1 MGNVNLY
8 LFSSYMERYLISCTW
23 REARRLWSRSGLVYA
38 AMFGILL
45 MELPRLIFKT
55 IPLYIFHVSNKYILW
70 FTLFIVYWCFRNQ
83 DFVQEINQ
91 WKKLTSSWI
100 VLTLR
105 TPLICQRDTPGS
117 DTWVLIKSRLNVYF
131 FLSFNGY
138 LAGLVSAMPPAWES
152 GHFYSLPCLVQ

>member
-8 LFSSYMERYLISCTW
+8 LFSSLMERYLISCTW
-23 REARRLWSRSGLVYA
+23 REAVRFCSRSGLVYA

-55 IPLYIFHVSNKYILW
+55 IPLYIFHVSIHTYR
-70 FTLFIVYWCFRNQ
+70 FALFIVYWCFRNQ

-105 TPLICQRDTPGS
+105 TPSICQRDTPGS

-152 GHFYSLPCLVQ
+152 WHFYSLPCLVQ